1 MYIILVIGQ
10 WNTTIF
16 NYLSCVIKQTA
27 LFACSVIWTCG
38 FKFFRG
44 EWIPLFYICL
54 GYFVSQILSQV
65 CLIRSRTCYYPILS
79 VFILVI
85 NKLDP
90 RSALVCSFE
99 SIMMNHFTS
108 KISLVTLP
116 TVCHTILILLV
127 WRVWYWIN
135 L

>member
-1 MYIILVIGQ
+1 MCIMLVMGQ

-38 FKFFRG
+38 FTFYRG
-44 EWIPLFYICL
+44 KYIPLFYIYL

-65 CLIRSRTCYYPILS
+65 CLIRSSSCYDPILS
-79 VFILVI
+79 VFTLVI
-85 NKLDP
+85 NKLDFH
-90 RSALVCSFE
+90 SALVCSFE
-99 SIMMNHFTS
+99 SIMRNHFNC
-108 KISLVTLP
+108 KISSVLLL